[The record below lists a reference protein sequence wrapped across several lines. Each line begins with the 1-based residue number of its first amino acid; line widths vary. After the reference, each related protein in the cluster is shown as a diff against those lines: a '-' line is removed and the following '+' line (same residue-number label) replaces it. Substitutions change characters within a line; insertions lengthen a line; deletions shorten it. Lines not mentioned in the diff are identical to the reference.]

1 MSFGH
6 HHHSIYQN
14 FLGAATRNAIV
25 VGDARIIVMVIIGI
39 KFSNIGFSGDS
50 AAEMLSIMAL
60 IAIDIDIAIAF
71 LFCLY
76 DSFTDW

>member
-1 MSFGH
+1 
-6 HHHSIYQN
+6 
-14 FLGAATRNAIV
+14 
-25 VGDARIIVMVIIGI
+25 MVIIGI